1 MSTTYHLVWQLL
13 LARSNP
19 LSFAWWLTLD
29 SLQFLL
35 LFPSRLLLWWVDRFS
50 FYRGWLAYNLL
61 RVISSDHMYFP
72 TWWFSLVDF
81 SDVFDNWSGFLA
93 ADDDDDD
100 DVVDFVSIGYSRFA
114 RQSFTSASCLDFI
127 FCFLSS
133 RCLSPWSVRL
143 SFCSLSIFS
152 LLIIIMLTH
161 SFRRWRSCNP
171 DVFML
176 RALVSLVYPGW
187 KSNPL
192 VRALKSSLKMV

>member
-1 MSTTYHLVWQLL
+1 MVLV
-13 LARSNP
+13 
-19 LSFAWWLTLD
+19 
-29 SLQFLL
+29 
-35 LFPSRLLLWWVDRFS
+35 VD
-50 FYRGWLAYNLL
+50 
-61 RVISSDHMYFP
+61 I
-72 TWWFSLVDF
+72 

-114 RQSFTSASCLDFI
+114 RQSFTLASCLGLI

-152 LLIIIMLTH
+152 LSIIIMLTH

-176 RALVSLVYPGW
+176 KVLVSLVYP
-187 KSNPL
+187 
-192 VRALKSSLKMV
+192 V